1 MSTYIKIHKKILA
14 KLFLPKKIPKCNISN
29 PQNILRIPDTT
40 NPEYP
45 PPPPVL
51 SKTREVGV
59 FVASVALCPVIK
71 NWFF

>member
-45 PPPPVL
+45 PP
-51 SKTREVGV
+51 GY
-59 FVASVALCPVIK
+59 
-71 NWFF
+71 